1 MPPKQRI
8 TREMILERS
17 FEMFCREGMEV
28 VNARSVAKALN
39 CSTQPIFSYFS
50 GMEDLKTAL
59 EQKAKELFESAL
71 KVDMMPGDPLINI
84 GCAYARFAAEQPCLF
99 THLFMLNKD
108 DPLYPFISE
117 ENRTDLVRREAE
129 YTGLTIKA
137 AWHLYVHLSVY
148 IHGLAAVRAAK
159 KCDFSPEQMS
169 EMIVASHGLYKKTL
183 EYLVAHPEEQCKCPK
198 EGPRR
203 AYAPEA

>member
-50 GMEDLKTAL
+50 GMEDLKNAL
-59 EQKAKELFESAL
+59 ELKAKELFESAL
-71 KVDMMPGDPLINI
+71 KVEDQPGDPMMNI
-84 GCAYARFAAEQPCLF
+84 CKAYVSFATEQPCLF

-108 DPLYPFISE
+108 DPLYPFMSVE
-117 ENRTDLVRREAE
+117 ARRDLVEREAAHAGISFE
-129 YTGLTIKA
+129 QAKQV
-137 AWHLYVHLSVY
+137 YVQMSIY
-148 IHGLAAVRAAK
+148 IHGLAAVRAAHK
-159 KCDFSPEQMS
+159 ANFTPEEMEKMIVCMS
-169 EMIVASHGLYKKTL
+169 ELLIKVICA
-183 EYLVAHPEEQCKCPK
+183 A
-198 EGPRR
+198 
-203 AYAPEA
+203 

>member
-17 FEMFCREGMEV
+17 FEMFSREGMEV

-59 EQKAKELFESAL
+59 EQKAKELFEAAL
-71 KVDMMPGDPLINI
+71 KVEDQPGDPLVNI
-84 GCAYARFAAEQPCLF
+84 CCAYARFAAEQPCLF

-108 DPLYPFISE
+108 DPLYPFMSE
-117 ENRTDLVRREAE
+117 EARRDLVYREAE
-129 YTGLTIKA
+129 LLDIPKEYAVKVF
-137 AWHLYVHLSVY
+137 VHMTVY
-148 IHGLAAVRAAK
+148 SHGLAAVRAAHK
-159 KCDFSPEQMS
+159 ADFSPERM
-169 EMIVASHGLYKKTL
+169 EAMICSAHKTTVCAVKHFM
-183 EYLVAHPEEQCKCPK
+183 EHPEEV
-198 EGPRR
+198 
-203 AYAPEA
+203 